1 MSSKQSRLADPIL
14 LICGAI
20 GMLVSSAMACS
31 TLHGRGALGCEILA
45 LVCWAGVSLLL
56 LRYPLFGLRHTVCAI
71 AGLYLCVQFRLSFF
85 DYISPDYVSFLG
97 PWTDTMRNMS
107 VPQALRTPIG
117 DYNMPYLYLLLLI
130 SRLPLY
136 DLYCIK
142 LISVLADLFLALA
155 AAKLVRLTVRRD
167 GPVLAAFFGALLAP
181 TVFLN
186 SAYWGQCDGVYAC
199 FALWGLYFGLK
210 KRPVRA
216 MILLALAFSFK
227 LQAIFILPV
236 AAFLLVREYL
246 EPKHLAVFPGAFIGI
261 MFPALLAGRS
271 LSNTFG
277 IYLDQTNAYPYL
289 SLKAP
294 SFWSLIP
301 NDYFSNLAVPSVLL
315 AGTVTLLLLYLFLQ
329 HPEHLAVTDLMD
341 LALLFSL
348 AIPWLLPRM
357 HERYFYLAEI
367 LSVVYAACHPRRLPV
382 TLILLGGG
390 FLIYCSYLFGGM
402 RILSTELLAA
412 LYGLTLIYLTLTLYR
427 QISSRIINHSP
438 SKEETHHEK
447 TGNPLE

>member
-1 MSSKQSRLADPIL
+1 MSSTQSRYADGILAV
-14 LICGAI
+14 CGGL
-20 GMLVSSAMACS
+20 GMLVTLVMAASA
-31 TLHGRGALGCEILA
+31 LHGAGAAPCMVIA
-45 LVCWAGVSLLL
+45 LLLWAGVTALLI
-56 LRYPLFGLRHTVCAI
+56 RYPLFSPRYTIYAAVGMF
-71 AGLYLCVQFRLSFF
+71 LCVQLRLSLF

-97 PWTDTMRNMS
+97 PWTETMRSMT
-107 VPQALRTPIG
+107 VRQVLVTPIG

-130 SRLPLY
+130 SRLKIY

-155 AAKLVRLTVRRD
+155 VGMLVRLAVRRE
-167 GPVLAAFFGALLAP
+167 GVVLAAFLGALLAP

-210 KRPVRA
+210 KRPVLSMVLFA
-216 MILLALAFSFK
+216 CSFAFK
-227 LQAIFILPV
+227 LQAVFILPV

-246 EPKHLAVFPGAFIGI
+246 APKHLLA
-261 MFPALLAGRS
+261 FPATFAAIMLPALFAGRS
-271 LSNTFG
+271 LSDTFG
-277 IYLDQTNAYPYL
+277 IYWNQTNAYPYL

-301 NDYFSNLAVPSVLL
+301 NEYFSNVSTAAVVL
-315 AGTVTLLLLYLFLQ
+315 AGIVTLLLLGCFLR
-329 HPEHLAVTDLMD
+329 HPEQLTRMDLLD

-367 LSVVYAACHPRRLPV
+367 LSVVFAACHPRRLPV
-382 TLILLGGG
+382 TVILLGGG

-402 RILSTELLAA
+402 RILSTELLGAI
-412 LYGLTLIYLTLTLYR
+412 YGLTLLYLTLTLYR
-427 QISSRIINHSP
+427 QIFSRNSYNNP
-438 SKEETHHEK
+438 SKEETHHA
-447 TGNPLE
+447 